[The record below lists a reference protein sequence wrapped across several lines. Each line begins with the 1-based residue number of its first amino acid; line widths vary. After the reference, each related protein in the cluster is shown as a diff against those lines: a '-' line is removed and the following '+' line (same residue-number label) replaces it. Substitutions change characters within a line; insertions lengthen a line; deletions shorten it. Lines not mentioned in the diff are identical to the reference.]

1 MFCQTSHDP
10 KKGLWMLKITQFF
23 YFTFFWGGE
32 GECISFSHRVITLCL
47 RPVVFTREVV
57 FCRTLDAFSV
67 CIIQKYYQE
76 IPLETYLYEINNP
89 RREKHFFFKF
99 CIQVLA
105 KTGIVSITICHS
117 VVSDYINTMKTTFL
131 KVLIVNK
138 LFSY

>member
-1 MFCQTSHDP
+1 MSVCLHIINVKTAEPEILP
-10 KKGLWMLKITQFF
+10 KCFVRPHMTPRKVYGCSKLPNLFTLHFF
-23 YFTFFWGGE
+23 GGGE
-32 GECISFSHRVITLCL
+32 GGCISFSHRLITLCF

-105 KTGIVSITICHS
+105 KTGIVSITI
-117 VVSDYINTMKTTFL
+117 VIQW
-131 KVLIVNK
+131 
-138 LFSY
+138 